1 MELKEYR
8 EQLVIKELKAD
19 KDLEELL
26 AFLDQL
32 DLLVIQALKVVKDHR
47 VR

>member
-1 MELKEYR
+1 MELREYR
-8 EQLVIKELKAD
+8 ERLVIKELKAD

-32 DLLVIQALKVVKDHR
+32 LVLPSCYVDH
-47 VR
+47 VIYAMF